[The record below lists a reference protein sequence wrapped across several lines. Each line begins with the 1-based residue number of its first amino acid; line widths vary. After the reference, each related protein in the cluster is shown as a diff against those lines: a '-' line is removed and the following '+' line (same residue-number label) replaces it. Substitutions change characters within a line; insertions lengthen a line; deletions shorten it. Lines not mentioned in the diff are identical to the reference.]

1 MGIKRF
7 SYKDIPKA
15 VRARAATEAQRRLQ
29 GVLSDPLA
37 SREQR
42 DAAREQQGIMRQWTA
57 GTLGD
62 QPPPTEP
69 PSEATEPPSESSPA
83 DVPADSATP
92 PTDHTVT
99 VDESLQVRED

>member
-1 MGIKRF
+1 MGIKRL
-7 SYKDIPKA
+7 SYKDIPTA

-37 SREQR
+37 TREQR
-42 DAAREQQGIMRQWTA
+42 DAARERQGILRQWTA

-62 QPPPTEP
+62 QPPP
-69 PSEATEPPSESSPA
+69 TEPPSESSPA

-92 PTDHTVT
+92 PTDHTVI